1 MAVVPDFLIKRVYK
15 KGSLREQDGAVEFD
29 LKNVLGPGVICG
41 LEYVQINDYKFTK
54 EAISFIT
61 QGVELFANSVSEVN
75 PIRFRLGQEG
85 TMRLMEQVECL
96 KNGVNKI
103 IIEFLNPEAGRMK
116 ITLEDNLNLA

>member
-15 KGSLREQDGAVEFD
+15 KGSLRSCDEEIEFD

-54 EAISFIT
+54 DAIRFIT

>member
-15 KGSLREQDGAVEFD
+15 KGSLRSCDEGIEFD

-54 EAISFIT
+54 DAIRFIT

>member
-15 KGSLREQDGAVEFD
+15 KGSLRSCDEGIEFD
-29 LKNVLGPGVICG
+29 LKNVLGQGVICG

-54 EAISFIT
+54 DAIRFIT

>member
-1 MAVVPDFLIKRVYK
+1 M
-15 KGSLREQDGAVEFD
+15 
-29 LKNVLGPGVICG
+29 
-41 LEYVQINDYKFTK
+41 
-54 EAISFIT
+54 
-61 QGVELFANSVSEVN
+61 FANSVSEVN

>member
-15 KGSLREQDGAVEFD
+15 KGSLRSCDEGIEFD
-29 LKNVLGPGVICG
+29 LKNVLGHGVICG

-54 EAISFIT
+54 DAIRFIT

>member
-15 KGSLREQDGAVEFD
+15 KGSLRSCDEGIEFD

-41 LEYVQINDYKFTK
+41 LEYVQINDHKFTK
-54 EAISFIT
+54 DAISFIT
-61 QGVELFANSVSEVN
+61 QGVELFANSVSEGN

-85 TMRLMEQVECL
+85 TMKLMEQVECL

>member
-15 KGSLREQDGAVEFD
+15 KGSLRSCDKGIEFD

-54 EAISFIT
+54 DAIRFIT

>member
-15 KGSLREQDGAVEFD
+15 KGSLRSCDEGIEFD
-29 LKNVLGPGVICG
+29 LKNVLGPGGICG

-54 EAISFIT
+54 DAIRFIT